1 MRTREFDKIKPYTYI
16 LTRKLDNK
24 KYHGVRFGNIKLGL
38 TPNQD
43 FGKKYFGSS
52 AGRFCK
58 DFKLKPENYFFKLI
72 WTFDHINEALSHEKK
87 FNKQILKNKNW
98 ENKNAFP
105 AIQYDV
111 HPLLGKKPSKETR
124 LKISKANKGK
134 KASLETKAKL
144 SRIRRGRKLSQ
155 LHIENIKKGNLG
167 LKRSF
172 KTRQKVRLANLGKK
186 HSKETRLKMSLQRK
200 GIKKSEAHKSKLIKN
215 LKKFYWKKNHNP
227 WNKGKK
233 GLQVAWNKGKKFS
246 MESRMKMSLSQKG
259 KIPWNKGKKG
269 LQVPWNKGKKGLQ
282 VPWNKG
288 KKGLQV
294 AWNKGKKFSMD
305 SRMKMSLSHKGKIP
319 WNKGLKGV
327 MIAWNKGKRFK
338 KNIYATT

>member
-52 AGRFCK
+52 TGSFCK
-58 DFKLKPENYFFKLI
+58 DFKLKPKNYFFKLI

-87 FNKQILKNKNW
+87 FNKQIFKNKNW

-105 AIQYDV
+105 AIHYDV
-111 HPLLGKKPSKETR
+111 HPLLGKKHSKVSR
-124 LKISKANKGK
+124 KKMSSSQKGK
-134 KASLETKAKL
+134 KASLETRAKL
-144 SRIRRGRKLSQ
+144 SKMKRGKKLTDT
-155 LHIENIKKGNLG
+155 HIENIRKGNIG
-167 LKRSF
+167 VKRSF
-172 KTRQKVRLANLGKK
+172 KTRQKVRKARLGKK
-186 HSKETRLKMSLQRK
+186 ASEKTKLKISLQRK
-200 GIKKSEAHKSKLIKN
+200 GIKKSKAHKSKLIKN
-215 LKKFYWKKNHNP
+215 LKKFYWKKNHTP

-259 KIPWNKGKKG
+259 K
-269 LQVPWNKGKKGLQ
+269 V
-282 VPWNKG
+282 
-288 KKGLQV
+288 
-294 AWNKGKKFSMD
+294 
-305 SRMKMSLSHKGKIP
+305 P

-327 MIAWNKGKRFK
+327 MIARNKGKNFK